1 MEKIQKNE
9 NKNLFNTSSILI
21 TNKNIQEIS

>member
-9 NKNLFNTSSILI
+9 NKNLFNISSILI
-21 TNKNIQEIS
+21 TNKNIQGIS